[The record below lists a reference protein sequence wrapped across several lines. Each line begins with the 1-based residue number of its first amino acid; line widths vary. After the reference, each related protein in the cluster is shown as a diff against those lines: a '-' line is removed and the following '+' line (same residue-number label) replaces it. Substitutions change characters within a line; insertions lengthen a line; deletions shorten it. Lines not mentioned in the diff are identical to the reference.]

1 MNRGVSF
8 MIKLL
13 IQNYKNLDKK
23 ILHILKIGL
32 SSSFIICLIS
42 AMVLLTYMFFFT
54 YPIIYYIGIL
64 GVVLGLNFAVSFIIS
79 ATIIDDVKKES
90 F

>member
-1 MNRGVSF
+1 

-32 SSSFIICLIS
+32 SSSFIICLVS
-42 AMVLLTYMFFFT
+42 AMVLIAYMFFFT